1 MPRHDAIQA
10 RLLTLYRQ
18 GPVERGILDILSGRK
33 KNRRQTTVTTFQN
46 ELPKHGVRVPRQRVV
61 KATKALAATG
71 VGRYRKGVHGY
82 ETRIEWIVPVTE
94 VGRLIAH
101 GLGADKADE
110 APETTA
116 VELRAQR
123 DALLHCPADGNRI
136 ARSLLQ
142 GLDDQ
147 ERLLVGEREADL
159 YVVDSCLDPA
169 GAHRALLAVED
180 LATALSAADVVGE
193 VYVGDVLAFPEL
205 VRQACHE
212 AAPPVVARLAAA
224 LKGLVYASATPP
236 ALRLVRA
243 AGGDGNGGDPNGE

>member
-1 MPRHDAIQA
+1 MPEHDALQA
-10 RLLTLYRQ
+10 SLLTLYRR
-18 GPVERGILDILSGRK
+18 GPVERGILDILSRRK

-46 ELPKHGVRVPRQRVV
+46 ELPKYGVRVPRQRVV
-61 KATKALAATG
+61 KATKALADTG

-82 ETRIEWIVPVTE
+82 ATRIEWIVPVTE
-94 VGRLIAH
+94 VGRLIAD
-101 GLGADKADE
+101 GLGANMADE
-110 APETTA
+110 ANGMATA
-116 VELRAQR
+116 DLRAQR
-123 DALLHCPADGNRI
+123 DALLRALAEGNRV

-159 YVVDSCLDPA
+159 YAADSCLDPA

-180 LATALSAADVVGE
+180 LAMALSAADVIGE
-193 VYVGDVLAFPEL
+193 VCARDVLAFPEL

-212 AAPPVVARLAAA
+212 AAAPVMARLGAA
-224 LKGLVYASATPP
+224 LKALVYATATPP

-243 AGGDGNGGDPNGE
+243 AGGDDEGDGSGEE